1 MKNYG
6 ELKSEI
12 ALWCDREDAAFIAQV
27 PSFVRLTETL
37 IYRDLRV
44 RDNEFTVNLTATDNP
59 KNPITLP
66 QNYREM
72 KLVTVNDF
80 PIERWSDQKYNA
92 FLGAQYTGGNP
103 PIGFA
108 TIERKLYLM
117 PWTYDDI
124 DIEDTNTVNFSYYGT
139 ESLGEMATWDTATNA
154 NAIPESDGTPAAFT
168 ERTDAATT
176 RMFLIQPDMYLHGGL
191 YFAYIWLK
199 DAQSAAEHKTLFVE
213 ALTHIKGEQ
222 GQSDYAGS
230 TVSVGS
236 TYYDGR
242 YA

>member
-12 ALWCDREDAAFIAQV
+12 ALWCDREDTAFITQL

-44 RDNEFTVNLTATDNP
+44 RDNEFIVNLTAADNP

-66 QNYREM
+66 QNFREM
-72 KLVTVNDF
+72 KLVTFNDL
-80 PIERWSDQKYNA
+80 PIPRISDQKYAVFN
-92 FLGAQYTGGNP
+92 GNQYTGGE

-108 TIERKLYLM
+108 TMERKLYLM
-117 PWTYDDI
+117 PWTSDDV
-124 DIEDTNTVNFSYYGT
+124 DVEDTNTIDISYYGT
-139 ESLGEMATWDTATNA
+139 ESLGEVATWDTATNA
-154 NAIPESDGTPAAFT
+154 NAIPESDGTPAAFS
-168 ERTDAATT
+168 ERTDASTT
-176 RMFLIQPDMYLHGGL
+176 RMFLVQPDMYLHGGL

-199 DAQSAAEHKTLFVE
+199 DSQSAAEHKTLFVE

-236 TYYDGR
+236 TYYDGAR
-242 YA
+242 R